1 MIRVRMRF
9 ELAQPDDIDQ
19 IKGLLAKCEL
29 PYEDITPSDLTHFY
43 LLRDGGRLAGVIGL
57 EIYGQFALL
66 RSLAVPAG
74 YRVRGIG
81 AELVE
86 RAQEH
91 AHSHKVEALYLL
103 TTTAEGFF
111 SKRGYRRVERSEIP
125 KPVQESAE
133 FSTLCPA
140 SAACMVKHLD

>member
-1 MIRVRMRF
+1 MIRVGMRF

-19 IKGLLAKCEL
+19 IKGLLAECEL
-29 PYEDITPSDLTHFY
+29 PYEDITPSDLTHFC
-43 LLRDGGRLAGVIGL
+43 LLRDGDRLAGVIGL
-57 EIYGQFALL
+57 EIFGQFALL

-74 YRVRGIG
+74 YRKRGIG
-81 AELVE
+81 AELVG

-103 TTTAEGFF
+103 TTTAERFF
-111 SKRGYRRVERSEIP
+111 SKRGYRRVERSKVPE
-125 KPVQESAE
+125 PVQGSVE

-140 SAACMVKHLD
+140 SAACMAKHLD

>member
-1 MIRVRMRF
+1 MIRAEMKL
-9 ELAQPDDIDQ
+9 ELAQPNDKDQ
-19 IKGLLAKCEL
+19 ITGLLAECDL
-29 PYEDITPSDLTHFY
+29 PYEDITPSHLAHFY
-43 LLRDGGRLAGVIGL
+43 LLRDGDRLAGVIGL
-57 EIYGQFALL
+57 EIFGQFALL

-74 YRVRGIG
+74 YRKRGIG
-81 AELVE
+81 AELVG

-103 TTTAEGFF
+103 TTTAERFF
-111 SKRGYRRVERSEIP
+111 SKRGYRRVERSEVP
-125 KPVQESAE
+125 EPVQGCAE